1 MEDIFIDL
9 GDSVGI
15 SEGSVFLS
23 GDENLLSESET
34 LVGPQGPPGPQGPK
48 GDPGQDGQDGRNA
61 TITVGT
67 TTTGNPGTNASVV
80 NTGTESDAVLNFVIP
95 RGEQGVQGIQG
106 EQGEPGEDGAAAT
119 IQVGSVTTVS
129 SDYPATVTNSGT
141 TSAAILNFQIPQGIQ
156 GEQGVPGQD
165 GQDGQD
171 GAPGQAATIAVG
183 TTSTGAAGTN
193 ASVTN
198 SGTSSAAV
206 FNFTIPRGADG
217 QNGQDGQDGQDGAP
231 GQAAT
236 IAVGTTTTGAAGTN
250 ASVTNSGTSSAAV
263 LNFTIPR
270 GADGQDG
277 QDGQDGAPGAAA
289 TVAVGTTTTG
299 AAGTNASVTNS
310 GTSSA
315 AVLNFTIP
323 RGADG
328 QGGIIRTTSDGSRTG
343 IYFED
348 GTLIAYRK
356 ATITGLNIS
365 TSWGSLYRGTNADFY
380 TFAPYTDND
389 FIDQPV
395 VNVSLINEGTS
406 GSCWLSCWEN
416 DIQQISGKWAIPI
429 GALAFVR
436 PSNATNISLNLYII
450 AIGKWK

>member
-23 GDENLLSESET
+23 GDENLLSESES
-34 LVGPQGPPGPQGPK
+34 LVGPQGPPGP
-48 GDPGQDGQDGRNA
+48 PGERGEPGRDGQDGRNA

-106 EQGEPGEDGAAAT
+106 EQGEPGIDGAAAT
-119 IQVGSVTTVS
+119 IQVGSVTTVAA
-129 SDYPATVTNSGT
+129 DYPATVTNSGT
-141 TSAAILNFQIPQGIQ
+141 TSAAILDFQIPQGIQ

-183 TTSTGAAGTN
+183 TTTTGNSGTN

-206 FNFTIPRGADG
+206 FNFTIPRG
-217 QNGQDGQDGQDGAP
+217 NPGQDGQDGQDGAP

-263 LNFTIPR
+263 FHFTIPR
-270 GADGQDG
+270 GDTGAAG

-289 TVAVGTTTTG
+289 TVTVGTTTTG

-328 QGGIIRTTSDGSRTG
+328 QDADAPTIVEGTTGTSTEGSTA
-343 IYFED
+343 IKYPD
-348 GTLIAYRK
+348 GTLLCYGRK
-356 ATITGLNIS
+356 GFTLNIS
-365 TSWGSLYRGTNADFY
+365 SSYEGSYFNSCS
-380 TFAPYTDND
+380 FANCYPVS
-389 FIDQPV
+389 FIATPV
-395 VNVSLINEGTS
+395 TTITVHQGSALIGCNLTTPSSTGFTAYVWKAQAKNNVAINM
-406 GSCWLSCWEN
+406 N
-416 DIQQISGKWAIPI
+416 YIS
-429 GALAFVR
+429 
-436 PSNATNISLNLYII
+436 
-450 AIGKWK
+450 IGKWK